1 MPRTVSEKVKNR
13 ILELF
18 KKNNAEL
25 LSFEKGRIVK
35 YRCSCGNESQT
46 YTNNI
51 RETWKGCIKCL
62 NTKRNNKNDYEF
74 ARKLWEENGEILPKQ
89 EYKDN
94 KTKLYYN
101 CSNCKKQAHMSL
113 SEFRRGRRC
122 EHCSKQRASK
132 TNLEKYG
139 VENVFQSEE
148 IKQRIKDT
156 NLEKHGVDHHMKVK
170 EILQKTMD
178 TNMKKYGIEFSF
190 HSKESFEKSRETCL
204 DKYGVEHPLQYE
216 EFFNKMVMSGYSLK
230 EYIFPS
236 GRKEYCQGYEPRC
249 FDYLLSIGYEED
261 DIEVGYKNRESIWYS
276 DPNSE
281 GKMRRY
287 YPDGFIKSENAVIEV
302 KSTWTYEKDLEKNRL
317 KFNSVVESG
326 MNVNVYIFNKDKL
339 VRTEQY
345 SGDMIFSIIE

>member
-1 MPRTVSEKVKNR
+1 
-13 ILELF
+13 
-18 KKNNAEL
+18 
-25 LSFEKGRIVK
+25 
-35 YRCSCGNESQT
+35 
-46 YTNNI
+46 
-51 RETWKGCIKCL
+51 
-62 NTKRNNKNDYEF
+62 
-74 ARKLWEENGEILPKQ
+74 
-89 EYKDN
+89 
-94 KTKLYYN
+94 
-101 CSNCKKQAHMSL
+101 MSL

-178 TNMKKYGIEFSF
+178 TNMKKYGIEFAF
-190 HSKESFEKSRETCL
+190 HSKESFDKIHETCVKRYGVEYPLQCEHIREKVIETCRQNLGVDYPFQSEKIKKYLQTEEIRNKIDNIFIEKYNMKRYEYLGSEEIRKKSRETCL

-276 DPNSE
+276 DSNSE